1 VSLRDPLLDARPDA
15 TLDLHGMSVQEAER
29 AVRSFVELW
38 RARRS
43 GAVLHVITGK
53 GRGSAGRPALRP
65 AVRRLL
71 REHLRG
77 TVRDWTLDA
86 DDGGFLVLLM

>member
-1 VSLRDPLLDARPDA
+1 MLDPLLDAIPDA
-15 TLDLHGMSVQEAER
+15 TLDLHGL
-29 AVRSFVELW
+29 AVADATRTVCSFVALW

-65 AVRRLL
+65 AVRALL
-71 REHLRG
+71 KGDLRSS
-77 TVRDWTLDA
+77 VRDWTLDA
-86 DDGGFLVLLM
+86 DEGGFLVRVA